1 MDLFKERVAETIDCG
16 IDPNVRKQRIK
27 RQEKTIQQI
36 INSIDE
42 NGSADTNLSDFR
54 EESDER
60 LALQRFPIKDVQ
72 LKSDLIYRLKT
83 ESIEDDLRKM
93 DDRIKAEQSNFV
105 PEYYTFKFLTEI
117 QSHHHDKNII
127 KQAMQ
132 LKERIKVFVFADIE
146 TNIQWK
152 QVLNT

>member
-16 IDPNVRKQRIK
+16 IVPNVRKQRIK